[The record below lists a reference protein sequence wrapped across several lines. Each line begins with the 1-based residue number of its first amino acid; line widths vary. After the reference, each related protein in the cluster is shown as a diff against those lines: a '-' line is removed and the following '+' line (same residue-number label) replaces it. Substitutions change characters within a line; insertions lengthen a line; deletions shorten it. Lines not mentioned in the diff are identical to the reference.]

1 MDYIFV
7 YVLLWEHAAEPF
19 FLFYKKIE
27 NIFNWRD
34 DIVVIAAS
42 SRYLSYSNA
51 DKALPFRLLLAL
63 FLENTHRIE
72 VGTDEEVA
80 RRSTSDSIKNYHSG
94 EFGELGV

>member
-1 MDYIFV
+1 MEGQGEE
-7 YVLLWEHAAEPF
+7 LLPIWITYLYTCYCGNTLQNL

-51 DKALPFRLLLAL
+51 DKALPFRVLLAL

-72 VGTDEEVA
+72 VGTDEDVA
-80 RRSTSDSIKNYHSG
+80 RRGARAI
-94 EFGELGV
+94 

>member
-1 MDYIFV
+1 MRSCCPYGLHICIRV
-7 YVLLWEHAAEPF
+7 IVGIRCRTF
-19 FLFYKKIE
+19 FLFYNKIE

-51 DKALPFRLLLAL
+51 DKALPFRVLLAL

-80 RRSTSDSIKNYHSG
+80 RRGARAI
-94 EFGELGV
+94 